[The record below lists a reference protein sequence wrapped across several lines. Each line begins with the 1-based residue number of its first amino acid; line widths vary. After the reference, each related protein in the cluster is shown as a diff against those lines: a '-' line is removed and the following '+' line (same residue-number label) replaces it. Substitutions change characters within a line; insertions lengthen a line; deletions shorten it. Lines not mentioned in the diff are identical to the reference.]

1 VSQKFEI
8 EVYGQRYTIR
18 GEADQ
23 AYVNELAR
31 QLDEQMR
38 TLATGM
44 KVATSTKVAVL
55 AALNLAHQLNQARKL
70 QQENLENVEKLAGG
84 LIDSIEETLGESR

>member
-1 VSQKFEI
+1 MSQKFEI

-18 GEADQ
+18 GEADP

-31 QLDEQMR
+31 QVDEQMR
-38 TLATGM
+38 TLAAGM

-70 QQENLENVEKLAGG
+70 QQEDLENVEKRAEG
-84 LIDSIEETLGESR
+84 LIDSIEETLGGSR

>member
-1 VSQKFEI
+1 MSEKFEI

-23 AYVNELAR
+23 VYVNELAR
-31 QLDEQMR
+31 QVDEQMR

-55 AALNLAHQLNQARKL
+55 TALNLAHQLRQARKS

-84 LIDSIEETLGESR
+84 LIDSIEETLGGGR